1 VVFYNFIATGEK
13 MMIYRIF
20 FTTMVCFFTLAF
32 TAPLYAANFPDKE
45 ITMVI
50 PWAAGGG
57 TDLVGR
63 KIASLIEKDLGK
75 PVVVINKPGGGGMI
89 GFQFIAAAKPD
100 GYTIGLTTNSM
111 LLQKYFA
118 PNHLPYQAL
127 NIFIMVNYD
136 PAALTVPATSSFNS
150 PTDFIKAAKEKP
162 GTLRVS
168 DAGPGSIWQ
177 VSSMMFE
184 KAAGIKLVH
193 VPYNGGNPA
202 AVAAAGGH
210 VEATFASPGE
220 CSSLIAAGKLKV
232 LATTSDSR
240 LPEFPDVP
248 TFKEKG
254 IDVVSGVW
262 RAFCAPAGTPAP
274 VIERLEAA
282 VKKAMETDEYKAFLK
297 NANLGFRYMG
307 NKDMLTILA
316 EEDME
321 YAAVKKDI
329 DQQK

>member
-1 VVFYNFIATGEK
+1 MISRVILAVLACLFI
-13 MMIYRIF
+13 
-20 FTTMVCFFTLAF
+20 L
-32 TAPLYAANFPDKE
+32 TAPAAPTQAADYPEKE
-45 ITMVI
+45 ITLII

-63 KIASLIEKDLGK
+63 QIAALIEKDLGK
-75 PVVVINKPGGGGMI
+75 PVVVVNKPGGGGMI
-89 GFQFIAAAKPD
+89 GFQLIAAAKPD

-118 PNHLPYQAL
+118 PNYLPYQDL
-127 NIFIMVNYD
+127 NNFIMVNYD
-136 PAALTVPATSSFNS
+136 PAALTVPTNS
-150 PTDFIKAAKEKP
+150 PFASLEDFIKAAKEKP

-168 DAGPGSIWQ
+168 NSGPGGIWQ

-184 KAAGIKLVH
+184 KAAGIRLVH
-193 VPYNGGNPA
+193 VPYDGGNPA

-232 LATTSDSR
+232 LAITSESR

-248 TFKEKG
+248 TAKEKG
-254 IDVVSGVW
+254 IDVQSGVW
-262 RAFCAPAGTPAP
+262 RAISAPAKTPAP
-274 VIERLEAA
+274 IIARLEEA
-282 VKKAMETDEYKAFLK
+282 VKKAIETTEYKAFLK

-307 NKDMLTILA
+307 SKDMAELLA
-316 EEDME
+316 KQDAE
-321 YAAVKKDI
+321 YASVKKEM
-329 DQQK
+329 DQRK